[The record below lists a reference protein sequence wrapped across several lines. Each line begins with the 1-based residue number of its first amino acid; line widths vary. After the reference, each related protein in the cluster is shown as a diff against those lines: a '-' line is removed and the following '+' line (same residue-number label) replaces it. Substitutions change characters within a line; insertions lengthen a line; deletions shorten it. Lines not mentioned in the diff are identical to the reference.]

1 MQTLSFRKAQLK
13 STAVNLNMT
22 AQDAEAVLNGTILRG
37 VGTAIETNLNEN
49 KEDSSIEVTDVD
61 MAEKIINTK
70 IDSIQNV
77 GQFLD
82 LLNNYLDSLPSNL
95 KIILDGYS
103 NALLEE

>member
-13 STAVNLNMT
+13 SKAINLDMT
-22 AQDAEAVLNGTILRG
+22 AQDAEAVLNGTVLRG
-37 VGTAIETNLNEN
+37 VGTVIETSLNED
-49 KEDSSIEVTDVD
+49 KEDSSIEITDVD

-82 LLNNYLDSLPSNL
+82 LLNDYLNSLPSNL
-95 KIILDGYS
+95 KTILDGYS
-103 NALLEE
+103 NALLKK